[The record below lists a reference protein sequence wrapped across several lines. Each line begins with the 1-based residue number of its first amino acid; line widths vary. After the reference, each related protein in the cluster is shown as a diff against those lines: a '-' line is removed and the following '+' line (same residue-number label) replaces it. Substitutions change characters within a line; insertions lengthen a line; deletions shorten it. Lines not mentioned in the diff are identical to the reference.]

1 VLSKKVL
8 IVDDEQMLVKGIKF
22 SLEREGYLVEAA
34 YDGEACLEKLKKD
47 SYDIIILDLMLPNID
62 GLTLC
67 RKIRETSNIPIIM
80 LTAKGEDVDKI
91 IGLELGADDYMTK
104 PFNIRELIARVKAI
118 FRRMEHSVSNEEI
131 IKVGELTIDRKMRR
145 VVINGE
151 EVELTGKEYD
161 LLLLLVTNPGR
172 VYTRENLLERI
183 WGFDFYGGIRT
194 VDVHVS
200 RLREKIERNV
210 KNPEYILT
218 KWGVGY
224 YFREQE

>member
-1 VLSKKVL
+1 
-8 IVDDEQMLVKGIKF
+8 
-22 SLEREGYLVEAA
+22 
-34 YDGEACLEKLKKD
+34 
-47 SYDIIILDLMLPNID
+47 
-62 GLTLC
+62 
-67 RKIRETSNIPIIM
+67 M